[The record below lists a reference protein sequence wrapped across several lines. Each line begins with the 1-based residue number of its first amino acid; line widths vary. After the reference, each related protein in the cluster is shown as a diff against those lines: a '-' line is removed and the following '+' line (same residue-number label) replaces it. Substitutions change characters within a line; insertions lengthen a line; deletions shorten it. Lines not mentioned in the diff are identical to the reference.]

1 MALYD
6 PRGTKLEVGQKVA
19 FNQSGSIAVGYIT
32 KLHEGMTKPREYR
45 TYGGGI
51 GRQAGR
57 PTQMITID
65 NRSKVRSSQNCL
77 VLFEDMPQPTPED
90 YEVD

>member
-1 MALYD
+1 MAMFD

-19 FNQSGSIAVGYIT
+19 FNQSGQIAVGYIT
-32 KLHEGMTKPREYR
+32 KLHEGRTKDRVYNDWRGATR
-45 TYGGGI
+45 TI
-51 GRQAGR
+51 PGR
-57 PTQMITID
+57 PTQTITID
-65 NRSKVRSSQNCL
+65 NRSKVRNSSNCL

>member
-1 MALYD
+1 MALFD

-19 FNQSGSIAVGYIT
+19 FNQSGAIAVGYIT
-32 KLHEGMTKPREYR
+32 KLYEGMTKPREYR
-45 TYGGGI
+45 AYGGGT
-51 GRQAGR
+51 RVTAGR

-65 NRSKVRSSQNCL
+65 NRSKVRSSNNCL
-77 VLFEDMPQPTPED
+77 VLFEDFEQPTEEN